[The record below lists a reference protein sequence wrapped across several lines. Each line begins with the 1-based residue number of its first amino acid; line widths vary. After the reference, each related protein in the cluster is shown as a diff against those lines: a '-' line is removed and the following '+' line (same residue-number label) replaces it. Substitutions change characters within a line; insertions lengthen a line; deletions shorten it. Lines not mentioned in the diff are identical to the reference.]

1 LPSELS
7 RRRILEAIFADKKF
21 VDGKIRFVITPRL
34 GTAVL
39 ADNITIKDL
48 EFGLEAI
55 EPPAA

>member
-7 RRRILEAIFADKKF
+7 RRRILKAVFADKKF
-21 VDGKIRFVITPRL
+21 VEGRIRFVVTPRL

-39 ADNITIKDL
+39 VDNLTIKDL

-55 EPPAA
+55 EPAA